1 MFQDD
6 ELPII
11 KFETPTSILVCGP
24 TNCGKTEFVKKLL
37 ENAEIMFKEP
47 PSYILYCYASV
58 WQSKFS
64 EMLKTIKNIHF
75 QEGLPTETD
84 LMSLRKD
91 NKHFICVMDDLMSQ
105 CANNTSMEQLVCVGS
120 HHFNM
125 TIIYLVQNLF
135 QKGRVMRTL
144 SLNMHYFVLF
154 KNYRDQLQIQTFGRQ
169 AFPQQLKYFIDAFDK
184 ATSSV
189 PYGYL
194 VSDMNPHS
202 NKLYCLRTR
211 IFPGEG
217 TIVYR
222 P

>member
-1 MFQDD
+1 M
-6 ELPII
+6 LPFSFYGRYTIV
-11 KFETPTSILVCGP
+11 PSPGNILVLKQYSLFECGFMSETKYP
-24 TNCGKTEFVKKLL
+24 YGTDDVALS
-37 ENAEIMFKEP
+37 NA
-47 PSYILYCYASV
+47 
-58 WQSKFS
+58 
-64 EMLKTIKNIHF
+64 
-75 QEGLPTETD
+75 
-84 LMSLRKD
+84 
-91 NKHFICVMDDLMSQ
+91 
-105 CANNTSMEQLVCVGS
+105 SM
-120 HHFNM
+120 
-125 TIIYLVQNLF
+125 IYLVQNLF

-217 TIVYR
+217 TIRAHYSSFLE
-222 P
+222 